1 MNPQEYTESR
11 SAAVVSLPHRTES
24 PEFDHLVD
32 EIQHPETTEALYE
45 MPLRTPPEE
54 S

>member
-1 MNPQEYTESR
+1 MNQQEYTESR
-11 SAAVVSLPHRTES
+11 AAAVAGLPHATGS

-45 MPLRTPPEE
+45 MPGRPGNLVA
-54 S
+54 